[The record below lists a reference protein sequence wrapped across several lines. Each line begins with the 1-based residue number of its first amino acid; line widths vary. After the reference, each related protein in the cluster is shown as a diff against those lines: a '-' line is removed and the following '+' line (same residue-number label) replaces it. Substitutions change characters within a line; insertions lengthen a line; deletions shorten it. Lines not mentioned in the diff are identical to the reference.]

1 MKYNIAPSAELMKAL
16 KQVGAEYRDWA
27 LVALDC
33 DDQILWNVSSRT
45 AAIGLC
51 TFALDALRTDLQ
63 NDLRAKDSE

>member
-1 MKYNIAPSAELMKAL
+1 MKYNIAPSAELQQAL
-16 KQVGAEYRDWA
+16 KKVGAEYRDWV

-33 DDQILWNVSSRT
+33 EDQILWNVSSRT